1 MLKIPRV
8 NSTAILYFLEHV
20 FQPCTTC
27 MKFDTPIYGV
37 QREIYHKKHKYGDAL
52 LKNLLK
58 IKSFFFRFETQDSVI
73 QC

>member
-8 NSTAILYFLEHV
+8 NIYKQVNFIEHV
-20 FQPCTTC
+20 FQPCTREA
-27 MKFDTPIYGV
+27 FSASPIYGV
-37 QREIYHKKHKYGDAL
+37 KTVIHNQKYKYGDAL

-58 IKSFFFRFETQDSVI
+58 IKCFFFRFETQDSVI